1 MRQGAPVG
9 TEVDTSQIIVKN
21 WNADKQNDATIL
33 RVMFK
38 SKAAKMIR
46 VGVTLSVEDN
56 ENKNVVFPETEL
68 KENMFSND

>member
-1 MRQGAPVG
+1 MRQGAPAG

-68 KENMFSND
+68 KENLFSND

>member
-1 MRQGAPVG
+1 
-9 TEVDTSQIIVKN
+9 
-21 WNADKQNDATIL
+21 
-33 RVMFK
+33 MFK

-68 KENMFSND
+68 KENLFSND

>member
-68 KENMFSND
+68 KENLFSND